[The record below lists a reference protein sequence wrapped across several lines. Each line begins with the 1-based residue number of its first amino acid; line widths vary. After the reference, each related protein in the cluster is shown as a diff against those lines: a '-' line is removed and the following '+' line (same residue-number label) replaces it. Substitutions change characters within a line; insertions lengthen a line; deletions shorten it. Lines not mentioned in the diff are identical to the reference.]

1 MKIQWWP
8 SECKALLKG
17 IKHQNLYKARAHVD
31 PLPLG
36 LHVETWYG
44 GPIYPCWICWVSGGL
59 DIQPPLQ
66 NMFGLRNFHKK
77 LLPRLAE
84 KIHVYK
90 TEVWLKGLLKGPA
103 GEVFIDLAFQNRP
116 AENLNC
122 RIFLRR
128 WANFANLCLVQTYS
142 NKVADQQLENMMP
155 PFWTEKPKETKNFS
169 PRRPQSSSEPAR
181 FCGLSVDPGIFCKG
195 LWQIQDVLRSGRTS
209 IELQQEIVWHSGTLV
224 SLHHPLRFGNSE
236 LSEPEGTS
244 RGQPKFL
251 HVPTHHS
258 WIPMTPVDP
267 ATMSTLRYSTMRKTI
282 NRQRWAKGPWAKA
295 VA

>member
-1 MKIQWWP
+1 MLRRDTGPDLSMLNMLSLWGFGHSAPPPEHVWP
-8 SECKALLKG
+8 EELSQKALAAIG
-17 IKHQNLYKARAHVD
+17 WED
-31 PLPLG
+31 
-36 LHVETWYG
+36 
-44 GPIYPCWICWVSGGL
+44 
-59 DIQPPLQ
+59 
-66 NMFGLRNFHKK
+66 
-77 LLPRLAE
+77 PRLQDGGVAE
-84 KIHVYK
+84 GASEGACGGSLYWFSLPKP
-90 TEVWLKGLLKGPA
+90 TSW
-103 GEVFIDLAFQNRP
+103 
-116 AENLNC
+116 NLNC

-181 FCGLSVDPGIFCKG
+181 FCGLSVDPGIFCEG